1 MLVPNVEIT
10 KILFATDL
18 SENARHAFAYAIS
31 LANLY
36 EAQLVIL
43 HVQSDDTDTEVEE
56 KLIQHAGKNNLEEIK
71 KQSLEDA
78 RDILIGKKK
87 QSETI
92 RRVLN
97 HFYHGAIEHMGSQE
111 GLNDEILINSGDP
124 VDEIINQASEK
135 NCDLIVIG
143 SHGHNSISDKMI
155 GSTAEQV
162 LRKSRTPVL
171 MVRMD
176 ED

>member
-1 MLVPNVEIT
+1 MLVPKVEIT

-18 SENARHAFAYAIS
+18 SENARQAFAYAVS

-43 HVQSDDTDTEVEE
+43 YVQFDDMEVEE
-56 KLIQHAGKNNLEEIK
+56 KLIKFVGEDKWEVIK

-78 RDILIGKKK
+78 REVLIGKKK

-97 HFYHGAIEHMGSQE
+97 HFCNGALEQTCGQE
-111 GLNDEILINSGDP
+111 GMKDEILISSGDP
-124 VDEIINQASEK
+124 VEEIIQQASKK

-143 SHGHNSISDKMI
+143 SHGQSTTSDKMI
-155 GSTAEQV
+155 GSTVEQV
-162 LRKSRTPVL
+162 IRLSRIPVL
-171 MVRMD
+171 MVRHD
-176 ED
+176 K

>member
-1 MLVPNVEIT
+1 MLVPKVEIT

-43 HVQSDDTDTEVEE
+43 YVQFDDTEVEE
-56 KLIQHAGKNNLEEIK
+56 KLIKYVGEDKWEEVK
-71 KQSLEDA
+71 KQSLEEA
-78 RDILIGKKK
+78 REVLIGKKK

-111 GLNDEILINSGDP
+111 GMKDEILINSGDP

-143 SHGHNSISDKMI
+143 SHGQSTISDKMI
-155 GSTAEQV
+155 GSTAERV
-162 LRKSRTPVL
+162 LRRSRIPVL
-171 MVRMD
+171 LVRMD
-176 ED
+176 KE